1 MIRIEQLIDI
11 SIQFYGSQ
19 FHDLCSDA
27 LLVHVPTLYQLK
39 WNRKNNEDFT
49 GNKISNI
56 FDLLILLKQFRTL
69 CMLIWVLS

>member
-1 MIRIEQLIDI
+1 MIKIEQLIDI
-11 SIQFYGSQ
+11 SLQFYGSQ
-19 FHDLCSDA
+19 FHDLCNDA
-27 LLVHVPTLYQLK
+27 LLVPALYQLK

-56 FDLLILLKQFRTL
+56 FDLLILLEQFRTL